1 MNQAILV
8 GMVTPLS
15 AAMSGVL
22 PLPLLAMIPFIA
34 MGNATLVSVYG
45 ALRARNRWLALG
57 GGAVLKFALLATVV
71 TLLVAR
77 PLSVV
82 IAGQAQPLALPV
94 AIVEM
99 MRCRSWP
106 RRWPVG
112 SSPLVPPP
120 WPGATPAR
128 DSLLRAHRVGRV
140 LVTCP
145 TFPSPSIVGL
155 VQERYHSRLCR
166 EVWGPRLHRAEPR
179 GQDACAIAH
188 NVTICRR
195 SSQSKKHSDQ
205 GG

>member
-1 MNQAILV
+1 MQTERTLNRTNTLLDVTRLVGLMALGLAIPAIGLPQWLTGPLVNALLLLTVEWVGVNQAILV

-99 MRCRSWP
+99 MRWP
-106 RRWPVG
+106 QLATALAG
-112 SSPLVPPP
+112 GLIAF
-120 WPGATPAR
+120 GATALAR
-128 DSLLRAHRVGRV
+128 RN
-140 LVTCP
+140 
-145 TFPSPSIVGL
+145 
-155 VQERYHSRLCR
+155 SR
-166 EVWGPRLHRAEPR
+166 EG
-179 GQDACAIAH
+179 
-188 NVTICRR
+188 
-195 SSQSKKHSDQ
+195 
-205 GG
+205 

>member
-1 MNQAILV
+1 MRTSDGNGSLKQLIEEHLMQTERTLNRTNTLLDVTRLVGLMALGLAIPAIGLPQWLTGPLVNALLLLTVEWVGVNQAILV

-99 MRCRSWP
+99 MRWP
-106 RRWPVG
+106 QLATALAG
-112 SSPLVPPP
+112 GLIAF
-120 WPGATPAR
+120 GATALAR
-128 DSLLRAHRVGRV
+128 RN
-140 LVTCP
+140 
-145 TFPSPSIVGL
+145 
-155 VQERYHSRLCR
+155 SR
-166 EVWGPRLHRAEPR
+166 EG
-179 GQDACAIAH
+179 
-188 NVTICRR
+188 
-195 SSQSKKHSDQ
+195 
-205 GG
+205 